1 MNYTEIREI
10 YSRGD
15 GYISGTILAKI
26 KKGESL
32 RYGRDQV
39 ATCVIDGNK
48 RKTFALSNGSRATAR
63 KTVKDGNTIA
73 YFGEGLWRQLSS
85 DVEADITVDLI
96 NEYNP
101 FHEPSQSM
109 KILREL

>member
-15 GYISGTILAKI
+15 GYIPGTVLAKI

-32 RYGRDQV
+32 RYGRGQL

-48 RKTFALSNGSRATAR
+48 RKTFTLSDGRRATAT
-63 KTVKDGNTIA
+63 KAVKDGNTIA
-73 YFGEGLWRQLSS
+73 YCGEGPWLQLSR
-85 DVEADITVDLI
+85 DIEADISVDLI

-109 KILREL
+109 KILRAL